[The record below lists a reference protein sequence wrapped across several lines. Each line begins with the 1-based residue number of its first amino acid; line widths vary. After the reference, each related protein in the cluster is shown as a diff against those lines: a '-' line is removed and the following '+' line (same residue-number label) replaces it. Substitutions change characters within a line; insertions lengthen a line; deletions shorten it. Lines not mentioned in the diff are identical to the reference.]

1 MARGRVRGFPEEE
14 TKERLQKCKR
24 REHCGFT
31 EAKEREH
38 LEMRGVAIVLTMC
51 ERWVRWGR
59 KCVRITQD
67 ENH

>member
-1 MARGRVRGFPEEE
+1 MAQGRGRGFPEETE
-14 TKERLQKCKR
+14 ERLQKYKR

-38 LEMRGVAIVLTMC
+38 LEMREVAIVLTMC
-51 ERWVRWGR
+51 ERWVRWRG

-67 ENH
+67 ETH